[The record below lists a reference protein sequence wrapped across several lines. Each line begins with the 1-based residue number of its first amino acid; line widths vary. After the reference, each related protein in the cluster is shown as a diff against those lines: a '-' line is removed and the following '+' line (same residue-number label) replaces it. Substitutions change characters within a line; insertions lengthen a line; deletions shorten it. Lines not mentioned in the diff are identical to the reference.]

1 MIMKTLKIALIAM
14 MVTVIIIALCGVATA
29 TAETNLT
36 PRMSLVV
43 GWELIDD
50 YARFD
55 CLDMEGNVWSFYGD
69 KGDWK
74 IGDVC
79 NLLMYGD
86 EVIDVYWEM
95 TLTPVEMVE
104 LILKVF

>member
-1 MIMKTLKIALIAM
+1 MKTLKTALIAL
-14 MVTVIIIALCGVATA
+14 MVTVIIIVTCGAA
-29 TAETNLT
+29 TAETDLT

-69 KGDWK
+69 IGEWK